1 MKINLDSFFKIKYG
15 LIKVLIPIVLS
26 LGALTSCSNSGLQ
39 GTSLYSKF
47 QGISSAEALSPS
59 SIRLTWGL
67 DAKYTEYRIYEN
79 DAVTPAKKE
88 TFGMTTVSNLQAGT
102 TYYYLISGYSEAA
115 GENFVGDKISVM
127 TMNHFTGLKSD
138 GIILK
143 SSNEV
148 KLSWT
153 MNSATTKFKIY
164 YKNKTGTWDLNS
176 PATIVENDNQYTLT
190 GLTTGQEYC
199 FYIKAEYLDGTS
211 EPAASSEADLNSA
224 APCQLITA
232 PMPSLPTISINS
244 VTFGDFPWFWTAN
257 GDTTYK
263 TEIYDSSTNNRIA
276 SRIGNGYFRSTV
288 SLNQG
293 NKNFYALVSNATG
306 NVSRVD
312 LNIISNK
319 AVTSTAVRKMNSTGS
334 IGPIFPPILSDGKG
348 PQNLGTQVV
357 SGDFNCDGL
366 PDIAVSANAS
376 VPFSTKEHYS
386 GIGSVTVYYTRQY
399 IENDANGDPV
409 TKYGLK
415 TDVAPSATAVAPNPQ
430 LISYPID
437 TSSASIGTKL
447 AVGNFNGDCY
457 QKGYDAAS
465 PNGSP
470 ARGNCDYIYTH
481 FTTPTAQLIR
491 NTKKCDDLVVNTK
504 AGYFYVVYG
513 DPVLGLVSGS
523 MSNTAG
529 SDEQTCDSA
538 SSSCRTSKYNVP
550 TGYNSSSFG
559 RAIAVGDFNNDGFDD
574 IAVSAPLNGTNID
587 DILVYRGDSLGIYPY
602 GSSYSFSNIRADS
615 SVGLAGAEIISSS
628 SNDFGFSLTAVPN
641 SRLCKNGSPAS
652 SVYRTQF
659 LSDGSN
665 QNINGLDTT
674 KCADL
679 IIGSPKKA
687 HGSNTGSIYSCRGS
701 QPTVGDKQKITSW
714 TCREH
719 YPNSIA
725 SELISD
731 FGYSLVGVANQNGY
745 PVGPNVLGT
754 ALSLRRPNVWG
765 ALFVGAPSSTINT
778 QTNVGSVYG
787 YYLTDSNGNNVSKGI
802 QTVLGS
808 AGGAHTVGADNAVPC
823 DRVNSTCVVQRI
835 YPSPAQVGMKFGFTL
850 SSVGEKAGSDDPWM
864 PMLAVGSPYRDNIN
878 TSGQTVTDAGALYLF
893 RGDISTFMN
902 QIDNGIE
909 ITQPKYN
916 PTKLTAC
923 SNGDCTWLSGG
934 VSPFG
939 STIVYSNTVST

>member
-1 MKINLDSFFKIKYG
+1 MKINLDSFFKIKYDF
-15 LIKVLIPIVLS
+15 IKVLLLTILS

-88 TFGMTTVSNLQAGT
+88 TFGMTTISNLQAGS

-127 TMNHFTGLKSD
+127 TLNHFTGLKAD

-143 SSNEV
+143 SSSEV

-176 PATIVENDNQYTLT
+176 PSAVVENDNQYTLT

-211 EPAASSEADLNSA
+211 EPSASSEADLNSA

-334 IGPIFPPILSDGKG
+334 VGPIFPPILSDGKG

-415 TDVAPSATAVAPNPQ
+415 TDVAPSATAAAPNPQ
-430 LISYPID
+430 LISYPIA

-457 QKGYDAAS
+457 QKGYDSAS

-491 NTKKCDDLVVNTK
+491 NTKKCDDLVINTK

-559 RAIAVGDFNNDGFDD
+559 RAIAVGDFNNDGYDD
-574 IAVSAPLNGTNID
+574 IAVSAPLNGTNVD
-587 DILVYRGDSLGIYPY
+587 DILVYRGDSLGVYPF
-602 GSSYSFSNIRADS
+602 GSSYSFSNIRPDS
-615 SVGLAGAEIISSS
+615 SVGLAGAEIGARPAGLEF
-628 SNDFGFSLTAVPN
+628 DAVVAVGRPAGVEGGELGLAPVVEARKAVVEVARN
-641 SRLCKNGSPAS
+641 AEAHRHVAQLSPHAKAD
-652 SVYRTQF
+652 VIDAAVAGPVAHPRAE
-659 LSDGSN
+659 
-665 QNINGLDTT
+665 GLGGGAGDDVGDPQ
-674 KCADL
+674 KGVAAVGGRVGAAEDLDALDVVDVDADL
-679 IIGSPKKA
+679 VPLDAG
-687 HGSNTGSIYSCRGS
+687 RE
-701 QPTVGDKQKITSW
+701 VGRIHRAAIHLQQHPPRS
-714 TCREH
+714 
-719 YPNSIA
+719 
-725 SELISD
+725 
-731 FGYSLVGVANQNGY
+731 
-745 PVGPNVLGT
+745 
-754 ALSLRRPNVWG
+754 
-765 ALFVGAPSSTINT
+765 FVGE
-778 QTNVGSVYG
+778 
-787 YYLTDSNGNNVSKGI
+787 
-802 QTVLGS
+802 TVVADQGRVAGVHADLKARHEAEQLVDVAC
-808 AGGAHTVGADNAVPC
+808 AGGADHCAVDDADRPRSVGLHLGEPGGRQHHRQV
-823 DRVNSTCVVQRI
+823 
-835 YPSPAQVGMKFGFTL
+835 AQVVDFT
-850 SSVGEKAGSDDPWM
+850 
-864 PMLAVGSPYRDNIN
+864 
-878 TSGQTVTDAGALYLF
+878 
-893 RGDISTFMN
+893 
-902 QIDNGIE
+902 
-909 ITQPKYN
+909 
-916 PTKLTAC
+916 
-923 SNGDCTWLSGG
+923 GG
-934 VSPFG
+934 VGPG
-939 STIVYSNTVST
+939 RQGQPDGGQQQGNAGQGRGG